1 MMVWQFVLQK
11 MNAGN
16 RVVLLYVLE
25 SKGSSPGRQGFHMA
39 VADDGSMQGS
49 IGGGIMEHKFVEYA
63 RHALKMNHALNEIIQ
78 QVHDKEEGKNRSG
91 MICSGE
97 QTIFLYCVLQKDK
110 PAIEVLCSS
119 KKGMAAGSLILSKAG
134 LQVDQKK
141 SNQNYTYHYNRGE
154 FIYTEKLGFKNTIHI
169 IGGGHCALALSK
181 LMRDMD
187 FYIMVYDDRPGLHT
201 LVQNRYA
208 HQIIT
213 VPAYKSIA
221 TYMNACKDDY
231 VVIMTF
237 GYRTD
242 DEVIQALASHPF
254 KYAGALG
261 SAFKMKQL
269 FEKYRELTITGPF
282 IDQLH
287 TPIGLAIHSQTPEEI
302 AISIAA
308 EIIQVKNK
316 PV

>member
-1 MMVWQFVLQK
+1 MTVWEFVLQK
-11 MNAGN
+11 LNSGK
-16 RVVLLYVLE
+16 RVILLYVLE

-39 VADDGSMQGS
+39 VAEDDSMQGS
-49 IGGGIMEHKFVEYA
+49 IGGGIMEHKFVELT
-63 RHALKMNHALNEIIQ
+63 RHALKNNDELNEIIN
-78 QVHDKEEGKNRSG
+78 QVHDKEEAKNRSG

-97 QTIFLYCVLQKDK
+97 QTIFLYSILNKDI
-110 PAIEVLCSS
+110 PVVEALCNT
-119 KKGMAAGSLILSKAG
+119 KKESLTGSLILSPAG
-134 LQVDQKK
+134 LQLDKK
-141 SNQNYTYHYNRGE
+141 IPLENNTYHYNNGN
-154 FIYTEKLGFKNTIHI
+154 FTYYEKLGFKNTIHI

-181 LMRDMD
+181 LMRGMD
-187 FYIMVYDDRPGLHT
+187 FYIIVYDDRPGLHT
-201 LVQNRYA
+201 LVQNKYA

-213 VPAYKSIA
+213 VPGYTKMANYLKE
-221 TYMNACKDDY
+221 NKDDY

-242 DEVIQALASHPF
+242 DEVIQSLAPYHF

-261 SAFKMKQL
+261 SAFKMQQL
-269 FEKYRELTITGPF
+269 FEKYRNLKITGPF

-308 EIIQVKNK
+308 EIIQVKNS